1 MFSKHVTIPPRIS
14 ITPLHLYPST
24 NKKSKCEVSLS
35 VMLTALAIGNILAL
49 GSLQEAIE
57 KKCSEL
63 HQFLKRA
70 EGPHREVDYIGE

>member
-1 MFSKHVTIPPRIS
+1 
-14 ITPLHLYPST
+14 
-24 NKKSKCEVSLS
+24 
-35 VMLTALAIGNILAL
+35 MLTALAIGNILAL